1 MEFDLPRLF
10 SIVLEELITLGV
22 ANLRPF
28 SISQFIYRDFGQ
40 NCHTFPDKSLV
51 EQLI

>member
-10 SIVLEELITLGV
+10 PIALEELITLSV

-28 SISQFIYRDFGQ
+28 STSQFIYRDFWQ
-40 NCHTFPDKSLV
+40 NCHTFSDKSL
-51 EQLI
+51 